1 MNRHEDGAIDRHRLL
16 ERGVGVEAG
25 AHSGTAAAQHFITWS
40 ESHRVLAEITDT
52 DPRAAIRSAVDP
64 PDDDHPG
71 IVAEDLGD
79 LTERPAST
87 ASG

>member
-1 MNRHEDGAIDRHRLL
+1 VSASKQASAPE
-16 ERGVGVEAG
+16 
-25 AHSGTAAAQHFITWS
+25 TAAARHFITWS
-40 ESHRVLAEITDT
+40 KSHRVLRVLAEITDT
-52 DPRAAIRSAVDP
+52 GPRAAIRSAVDP

-71 IVAEDLGD
+71 IAADDLED